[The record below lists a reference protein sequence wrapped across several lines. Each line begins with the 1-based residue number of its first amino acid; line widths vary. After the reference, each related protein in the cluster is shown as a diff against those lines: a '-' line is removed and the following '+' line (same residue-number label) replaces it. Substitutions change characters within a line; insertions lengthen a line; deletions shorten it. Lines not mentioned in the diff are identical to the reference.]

1 MARLKVFEGNQT
13 ASSEATDALERLVA
27 ENFELRHTAVELV
40 LQTRI
45 LRERLCEAVRHKPV
59 RHRALTGSPLKRRS
73 GRKLIRR

>member
-1 MARLKVFEGNQT
+1 MARLKVFEGDQT

-45 LRERLCEAVRHKPV
+45 LRERLCEAVAHKPV
-59 RHRALTGSPLKRRS
+59 RQEH
-73 GRKLIRR
+73 

>member
-27 ENFELRHTAVELV
+27 ENFELRHTAIELV

-45 LRERLCEAVRHKPV
+45 LRERLCEAVTHKPV
-59 RHRALTGSPLKRRS
+59 RHEH
-73 GRKLIRR
+73 